1 MDPAAGS
8 PRLTARQ
15 RQILLASRVGHLST
29 TGQDGQPYVVPCCFT
44 VVENEIVTPIDEKPK
59 SVPGRRLRRVRNL
72 LENPQVA
79 LVVDHFEED
88 WTEIGYLLILG
99 RATLIEAGRDHPQAV
114 SALRAKYR
122 QYAAMALEDLP
133 LIVISPT
140 RVTGWGIYRE

>member
-1 MDPAAGS
+1 MDPAREP

-29 TGQDGQPYVVPCCFT
+29 TGLDSQPYVVPCCFA
-44 VVENEIVTPIDEKPK
+44 VVEDEIVTPIDEKPK

-88 WTEIGYLLILG
+88 WTKIGYLLILG
-99 RATLIEAGRDHPQAV
+99 QASLIEAGRDHPQAL
-114 SALRAKYR
+114 SALRTKYR
-122 QYAAMALEDLP
+122 QYAAMALEDQP
-133 LIVISPT
+133 LIVISPI
-140 RVTGWGIYRE
+140 RVTAWGIYRE